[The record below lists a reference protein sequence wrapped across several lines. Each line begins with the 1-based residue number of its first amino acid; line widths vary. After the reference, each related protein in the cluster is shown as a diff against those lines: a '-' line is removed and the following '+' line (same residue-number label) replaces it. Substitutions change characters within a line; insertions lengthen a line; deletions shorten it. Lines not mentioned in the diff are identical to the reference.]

1 MNYYNNSNNYR
12 NDRDDLEVHKKS
24 DKIKWIVVFASL
36 VLLLILVIAALATAA
51 GANGKA
57 EENAEQTEKTDGRYG
72 MVVGESGH
80 TDGMLFKCNIIPE
93 TSYALYGVPRYAE
106 TAYNVEVTVMPDD
119 ADDKSV
125 DWDLK
130 WKNAESEWADGK
142 AVTDYLTITP
152 DGDGAL
158 SAVLAC
164 TEAFGE
170 QALLTVTSRDNPDAC
185 DSLPVDYNRRV
196 ENITLLATYGGDEHE
211 ITNGSVAL
219 PFGTDVTLDYR
230 IERGIGTKDVAFE
243 PKEIL
248 FSWPEDFWFSMGAHT
263 CEKFPDEGDFA
274 RDQGTDF
281 CSTYTLE
288 NQELPYTLNV
298 NEAFLSETRLCWPVT
313 EGSEP
318 YEETLSSCIFEEM
331 KKNMSDEYIWS
342 GLQMYVYFYDAAM
355 DNDRYVFAEF
365 GDLSAMITHVDEV
378 ELTGDGV
385 TF

>member
-1 MNYYNNSNNYR
+1 MNYYNNTNNYKHGG
-12 NDRDDLEVHKKS
+12 DLENHKRS

-36 VLLLILVIAALATAA
+36 ALLFILVIAALAAA
-51 GANGKA
+51 AHAGGKA
-57 EENAEQTEKTDGRYG
+57 EENAESGEDPEKTYG
-72 MVVGESGH
+72 MVIGESGSS
-80 TDGMLFKCNIIPE
+80 DGMLFECSVIPE
-93 TSYALYGVPRYAE
+93 AAYAAHGVPRYVE
-106 TAYNVEVTVMPDD
+106 TAYTVKATVLPVT
-119 ADDKSV
+119 ADDKRV
-125 DWDLK
+125 DWGLE
-130 WKNAESEWADGK
+130 WKNAESEWAEGK
-142 AVTDYLTITP
+142 AVTDYLTVTP

-185 DSLPVDYNRRV
+185 DSLPIDYNRRV
-196 ENITLLATYGGDEHE
+196 ENITLLAGYGGNEYE
-211 ITNGSVAL
+211 VTGSTVL

-230 IERGIGTKDVAFE
+230 IERGVGTKDVAFE

-281 CSTYTLE
+281 CATYTLGDL
-288 NQELPYTLNV
+288 ELPYTLNV
-298 NEAFLSETRLCWPVT
+298 DETFLIETRLCRPVT

-318 YEETLSSCIFEEM
+318 YDEILSHCIFEEM
-331 KKNMSDEYIWS
+331 KKHMSDEYISS
-342 GLQMYVYFYDAAM
+342 GLQMNVYFHDSAT
-355 DNDRYVFAEF
+355 DNDRSVFAEF
-365 GDLSAMITHVDEV
+365 GDLSAMITHVDGV
-378 ELTGDGV
+378 ELVGDGV